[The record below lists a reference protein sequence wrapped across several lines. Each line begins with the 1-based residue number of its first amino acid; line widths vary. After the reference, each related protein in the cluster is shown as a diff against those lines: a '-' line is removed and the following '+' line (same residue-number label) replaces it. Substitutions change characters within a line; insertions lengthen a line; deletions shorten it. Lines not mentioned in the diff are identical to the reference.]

1 MEFLGSLPLS
11 GQLVLVVEASGKPCG
26 QGRRL
31 SSGRR
36 EELRP
41 EVAIFKRLLERRG
54 SCGVWEFL
62 YPFLRPWVEE
72 DVGKGGIAMKR
83 NLF

>member
-1 MEFLGSLPLS
+1 M
-11 GQLVLVVEASGKPCG
+11 VEASGKPCG

-54 SCGVWEFL
+54 SCGVWEFSV
-62 YPFLRPWVEE
+62 FLPQTLGRGGCGGGRDSNEE
-72 DVGKGGIAMKR
+72 GFVLGDGGEIQASPHS
-83 NLF
+83 